1 MANLINRRSQSAQGR
16 GSKNTETQSEVA
28 SVKSVRSAVNP
39 ANSKPGLGRRSATQM
54 EISRRKR
61 TEDELPMQKS
71 KWHSQENLDTVS

>member
-1 MANLINRRSQSAQGR
+1 M
-16 GSKNTETQSEVA
+16 A

-39 ANSKPGLGRRSATQM
+39 ASKPGLGRRSATQM

>member
-1 MANLINRRSQSAQGR
+1 MANLTNRRSQSAQGR
-16 GSKNTETQSEVA
+16 GSKTTETQSEVN

-39 ANSKPGLGRRSATQM
+39 GSKPGLGRRSATQM

-61 TEDELPMQKS
+61 TEDEVPMQKS